1 MQLLTCPM
9 LKVRDLT
16 PDCDTSPTPT
26 YSDKT
31 LSHFTYD
38 ERWRNTMKLSTGK
51 VLFTLT
57 NAYDNALMKDLESY
71 FNDMYFAN

>member
-1 MQLLTCPM
+1 
-9 LKVRDLT
+9 
-16 PDCDTSPTPT
+16 
-26 YSDKT
+26 
-31 LSHFTYD
+31 
-38 ERWRNTMKLSTGK
+38 MKLSTGK